1 MKNNISAGQI
11 ESVERRILLIRGSKV
26 IVDADL
32 AEFYG
37 VSTKRLREQIRRNK
51 ERFPEDFLFRLTHQ
65 EKRQVADACPHLDKL
80 RYSRTLPYAFTEHGA
95 IMAATVLNSGLAV
108 EMSIFVVRAFVQLRE
123 AVSSHTEIARKIMD
137 LERKVGHHDKQI
149 VSLVK
154 AIKQLLSPK
163 PVPQKRQIGFIS
175 IDKK

>member
-1 MKNNISAGQI
+1 
-11 ESVERRILLIRGSKV
+11 
-26 IVDADL
+26 
-32 AEFYG
+32 
-37 VSTKRLREQIRRNK
+37 
-51 ERFPEDFLFRLTHQ
+51 
-65 EKRQVADACPHLDKL
+65 
-80 RYSRTLPYAFTEHGA
+80 
-95 IMAATVLNSGLAV
+95 MAATVLNSGLAV

-137 LERKVGHHDKQI
+137 LERKIEHHDKQI

-163 PVPQKRQIGFIS
+163 PVPKKRQIGFES